1 MAALYRRAVRRGMM
15 ILDRG
20 MAILDLMT
28 QRPARRRG
36 GTLPAFVS
44 RQVVAAQR
52 WFLDLRPRPR
62 SGLTVVCGGVEH
74 VRADYVVERE
84 DFPYCCL
91 EFVAEGRGSLVL
103 AGREAPLGP
112 GSVFA
117 YGPGVPHEIR
127 TDRRARLRKHYVDFA
142 GRDALSLLRAAR
154 LSPGA
159 HRVVPDARELCEVF
173 GLLQQ
178 CGRAQSRHGQALCG
192 QLLRVLLTKVAER
205 SLPAAA
211 ADLRAFATYERFV
224 KYLVTNRRRFV
235 SVEDAAAEFGIT
247 TAYACRLFRR
257 FGAASPYQFL
267 LRQRMS
273 LAADLLTH
281 DRLLVQDV
289 ARHLGFADAA
299 QFSRAFKR
307 VYGVAPVTLL
317 TGAR

>member
-1 MAALYRRAVRRGMM
+1 
-15 ILDRG
+15 
-20 MAILDLMT
+20 MT
-28 QRPARRRG
+28 KRSVRRRG
-36 GTLPAFVS
+36 DTLPSFVS
-44 RQVVAAQR
+44 RQVVSAQR
-52 WFLDLRPRPR
+52 WFLDLAPSAR

-74 VRADYVVERE
+74 VRADYVVARE

-91 EFVAEGRGSLVL
+91 EFVAAGRGSLVL
-103 AGREAPLGP
+103 AGRAAPLVP

-142 GRDALSLLRAAR
+142 GREALALLRAAR
-154 LSPGA
+154 LSPGV
-159 HRVVPDARELCEVF
+159 HRVMPDARDVSEMFL
-173 GLLQQ
+173 LLQQ
-178 CGRAQSRHGQALCG
+178 SGRAQSRHAQALCG
-192 QLLRVLLTKVAER
+192 QLLKVLLTKVAER

-211 ADLRAFATYERFV
+211 ADLRAFGTYERFA
-224 KYLVTNRRRFV
+224 KYLVTHRRRLLC
-235 SVEDAAAEFGIT
+235 VEDAAAEFGIT

-257 FGAASPYQFL
+257 FGSASPYQFL

-273 LAADLLTH
+273 LAADVLTR

-289 ARHLGFADAA
+289 ASQLGFADAA

>member
-1 MAALYRRAVRRGMM
+1 MPRRPVSPRAG
-15 ILDRG
+15 
-20 MAILDLMT
+20 
-28 QRPARRRG
+28 P
-36 GTLPAFVS
+36 LPAFVS
-44 RQVVAAQR
+44 RQVVAARR
-52 WFLDLRPRPR
+52 WFLDLTPSPRRP
-62 SGLTVVCGGVEH
+62 LTVVCGGVEH
-74 VRADYVVERE
+74 VRGDYVVARQ
-84 DFPYCCL
+84 DFAYHCL
-91 EFVAEGRGSLVL
+91 EFVAAGRGSLTI
-103 AGREAPLGP
+103 AGRAAPLGP

-142 GRDALSLLRAAR
+142 GRDALSLLRAAG
-154 LSPGA
+154 LPPGG
-159 HRVVPDARELCEVF
+159 HRVVPDAREFCEVF
-173 GLLQQ
+173 ELLQQ

-192 QLLRVLLTKVAER
+192 QLLRVVLTKVAER

-211 ADLRAFATYERFV
+211 ADLRAFATFERFS
-224 KYLVTNRRRFV
+224 KYLVTHRRRLV
-235 SVEDAAAEFGIT
+235 RVEDAAGEFGIA

-289 ARHLGFADAA
+289 ARHLGFADAS

-307 VYGVAPVTLL
+307 VYGVAPAALL
-317 TGAR
+317 SGSR